1 MSQDLPPTG
10 GYGPIQ
16 FKRNLPVR
24 GFRPAYYIY
33 GMGALVTY
41 GIYEVVQAI
50 KEQQE
55 LSREKQWSRVYLLP
69 LLQAEQDR
77 DSVRRALAAEDR
89 EKFLMKD
96 VKGWEYGNIYN
107 NDKFVRPT
115 YVVTPMKAEKSEIA

>member
-1 MSQDLPPTG
+1 
-10 GYGPIQ
+10 
-16 FKRNLPVR
+16 
-24 GFRPAYYIY
+24 
-33 GMGALVTY
+33 MGALVTY

-50 KEQQE
+50 KEQQYSLLLPQHTYHYFPYLPFETPPHSDALDSSYRE

-107 NDKFVRPT
+107 NDK
-115 YVVTPMKAEKSEIA
+115 